1 MRLILA
7 PEFVEAEDL
16 IEKVTFKDNKAVVIL
31 KENADKDEFIEY
43 ITQNYDDDYYKIKVK
58 NDKIIIKG
66 NYFK

>member
-7 PEFVEAEDL
+7 PEFVEAENL

-31 KENADKDEFIEY
+31 KQNADKDEFIEC

-66 NYFK
+66 